1 MENAIAA
8 PNESSGLLQWLREM
22 LKEEIAPY
30 PGRSVMVAR
39 MVVAA
44 TITMIVV
51 MTFRIPGGF
60 QGALYAFLIARDDFR
75 STLKS
80 GISIAVSYT
89 IGVSFVLT
97 CAALFASH
105 PNARFLWFAGSMFV
119 VFFALDTFQDYAIAT
134 GFAIILV
141 LALPIWQ
148 TQATAEHRVE
158 LTLWQALACAVGTV
172 VTIAVEAVFHSLL
185 PRNEL
190 FLGLD
195 DRLSAVQG
203 LIDAYAEDRPVPEDV
218 SKRLAKYT
226 VVGVSG
232 LRRILARSRYEQLSH
247 DQLAGVIALTG
258 RLIDLGASSAS
269 SPCNL
274 LEGDRD
280 RLKKFATQIEGLRRS
295 FAESTGAG
303 IQIVSTSRPSG
314 IPLLPEMERT
324 ASLIPRVFAGA
335 ESVQAYFPSILDE
348 TEPADGFF
356 KRDAFQNP
364 AHIHFALRGCLAAT
378 LCYFTYEILNWR
390 GIATSVTTC
399 VLTALSNLG
408 TSRQKQFL
416 RISGAV
422 VGGLV
427 LGIGCQVFILPYL
440 DTITG
445 FSLLFAAITAFA
457 AWFATSSQRL
467 SYFGLQ
473 IANAFYLITV
483 QEFTI
488 QTSLA
493 TARDRVVGITLGLL
507 MMWIAYHSFSK
518 DSAAEHMVASFA
530 ANLRA
535 IAQLALQPGP
545 ERPEIAMK
553 RIRALRAE
561 IGSNFQNVVGQSDA
575 VPFEFGLKRPAGMAN
590 RALIKSWQPQ
600 LQTIYLEEIGLMQHR
615 VFGAEDSLPPALQT
629 AQRRFNEACA
639 SLLTQMADHV
649 DGKLVDN
656 WADLD
661 APLVELSRWVEEDS
675 SNNERVAAASGLEQ
689 LSQRVHD
696 LLTHLCEEIRRSEE
710 SHMHLTTDA
719 CVRDQTCGSALIT
732 SVGQLE

>member
-1 MENAIAA
+1 MENVIVA
-8 PNESSGLLQWLREM
+8 PSESSGLLPWLGEM
-22 LKEEIAPY
+22 LKDELAAY
-30 PGRSVMVAR
+30 PGRGVMVAR
-39 MVVAA
+39 MVISA
-44 TITMIVV
+44 TLTMILA

-75 STLKS
+75 STMKS
-80 GISIAVSYT
+80 GIAMAVSYT

-97 CAALFASH
+97 CAAIFASH

-119 VFFALDTFQDYAIAT
+119 VFFALDTFQDFAIAT

-148 TQATAEHRVE
+148 TPATAEHRVE
-158 LTLWQALACAVGTV
+158 LTLLQALACALGTV
-172 VTIAVEAVFHSLL
+172 ITIAVEAVFHSVS

-190 FLGLD
+190 SRGLD
-195 DRLSAVQG
+195 DRLSAVEG
-203 LIDAYAEDRPVPEDV
+203 LIDAYAEDRPVPDDLAN
-218 SKRLAKYT
+218 RLTKYT

-232 LRRILARSRYEQLSH
+232 LRRILARSRYEQLYR
-247 DQLAGVIALTG
+247 DQWAAVIALTG
-258 RLIDLGASSAS
+258 RLVDLGASSAN
-269 SPCNL
+269 SPCNVL
-274 LEGDRD
+274 DGDRD
-280 RLKKFATQIEGLRRS
+280 RLKRFAAQIEVLRKS
-295 FAESTGAG
+295 LAESTTPE
-303 IQIVSTSRPSG
+303 IQMLATNSPSG

-324 ASLIPRVFAGA
+324 ASLIPRVFAGS
-335 ESVQAYFPSILDE
+335 ESLHTYFPSMLDE
-348 TEPADGFF
+348 VEPADGFF
-356 KRDAFQNP
+356 KRDAFENP
-364 AHIHFALRGCLAAT
+364 AHIQFALRGCLAAT

-390 GIATSVTTC
+390 GLATSVTTC

-422 VGGLV
+422 AGGLV
-427 LGIGCQVFILPYL
+427 LGIGSQVFILPYL

-445 FSLLFAAITAFA
+445 FSLLFAAITAVA

-493 TARDRVVGITLGLL
+493 TARDRVVGVMLGLL
-507 MMWIAYHSFSK
+507 MMWIAFHSLSK
-518 DSAAEHMVASFA
+518 DSAVEHMLASFA

-535 IAQLALQPGP
+535 IAALALLPGSEEP
-545 ERPEIAMK
+545 EVAMK

-561 IGSNFQNVVGQSDA
+561 IGSNFQTVMAQSDA
-575 VPFEFGLKRPAGMAN
+575 VPFEFGLKRSEGMAN

-600 LQTIYLEEIGLMQHR
+600 VQTIYMEEVALMQHR
-615 VFGAEDSLPPALQT
+615 VFGAEEHLPSAVRATQHH
-629 AQRRFNEACA
+629 FNEACA
-639 SLLTQMADHV
+639 SLLRQMADHI
-649 DGKLVDN
+649 DGNEPDR

-661 APLVELSRWVEEDS
+661 TSLAELSRKVHETA
-675 SNNERVAAASGLEQ
+675 SNDTRFVAVRGLEN
-689 LSQRVHD
+689 LSKRIRNLMTELSHEIGRS
-696 LLTHLCEEIRRSEE
+696 HLIR
-710 SHMHLTTDA
+710 TIA
-719 CVRDQTCGSALIT
+719 
-732 SVGQLE
+732 

>member
-1 MENAIAA
+1 MENVIVA
-8 PNESSGLLQWLREM
+8 PSESSGLLPWLGEM
-22 LKEEIAPY
+22 LKDELAAY
-30 PGRSVMVAR
+30 PCRGVMVAR
-39 MVVAA
+39 MVISA
-44 TITMIVV
+44 TLTMILA

-75 STLKS
+75 STMKS
-80 GISIAVSYT
+80 GMAMAVSYT
-89 IGVSFVLT
+89 VGVSFVLT

-119 VFFALDTFQDYAIAT
+119 VFFALDTFQDFAIAT

-148 TQATAEHRVE
+148 TPATAEHRVE
-158 LTLWQALACAVGTV
+158 LTLLQALACALGTV
-172 VTIAVEAVFHSLL
+172 VTIAVEAVFHSVS

-190 FLGLD
+190 SRGLD
-195 DRLSAVQG
+195 DRLSAVEG
-203 LIDAYAEDRPVPEDV
+203 LIDAYAEDQRVPDDLAN
-218 SKRLAKYT
+218 RLTKYT

-232 LRRILARSRYEQLSH
+232 LRRILARSRYEQLYR
-247 DQLAGVIALTG
+247 DQWAAVIALTG
-258 RLIDLGASSAS
+258 RLVDLGASSAN
-269 SPCNL
+269 SPCNVL
-274 LEGDRD
+274 DGDRD
-280 RLKKFATQIEGLRRS
+280 RLKRFAAQIEVLRKS
-295 FAESTGAG
+295 LAESTTPE
-303 IQIVSTSRPSG
+303 IQMLATNSPSG

-324 ASLIPRVFAGA
+324 ASLIPRVFAGS
-335 ESVQAYFPSILDE
+335 ESLHTYFPSMLDE
-348 TEPADGFF
+348 VEPADGFF
-356 KRDAFQNP
+356 NKDAFENP
-364 AHIHFALRGCLAAT
+364 AHIQFALRGCLAAT

-390 GIATSVTTC
+390 GLATSVTTC

-422 VGGLV
+422 AGGLV
-427 LGIGCQVFILPYL
+427 LGIGSQVFILPYL

-445 FSLLFAAITAFA
+445 FSLLFAAITAVA

-493 TARDRVVGITLGLL
+493 TARDRVVGVMLGLL
-507 MMWIAYHSFSK
+507 MMWIAFHSLSK
-518 DSAAEHMVASFA
+518 DSAVEHMLASFA

-535 IAQLALQPGP
+535 IAALALLPGSEEP
-545 ERPEIAMK
+545 EVAMK

-561 IGSNFQNVVGQSDA
+561 IGSNFQTVMAQSDA
-575 VPFEFGLKRPAGMAN
+575 VPFEFGLKRSEGMAN

-600 LQTIYLEEIGLMQHR
+600 LQTIYMEEVALMQHR
-615 VFGAEDSLPPALQT
+615 VFGAEEHLPSAVRATQHH
-629 AQRRFNEACA
+629 FNEARA
-639 SLLTQMADHV
+639 ALLKQMADYV
-649 DGKLVDN
+649 DGNGPDR

-661 APLVELSRWVEEDS
+661 TSLNELSRKVHETA
-675 SNNERVAAASGLEQ
+675 SNDTRFVAVRGLEN
-689 LSQRVHD
+689 LSKRIRNLMTELSHEIGRS
-696 LLTHLCEEIRRSEE
+696 HLNRKI
-710 SHMHLTTDA
+710 A
-719 CVRDQTCGSALIT
+719 
-732 SVGQLE
+732 

>member
-1 MENAIAA
+1 MENVIVA
-8 PNESSGLLQWLREM
+8 PSESSGLLPWLGEM
-22 LKEEIAPY
+22 LKDELAAY
-30 PGRSVMVAR
+30 PGRGVMVAR
-39 MVVAA
+39 MVISA
-44 TITMIVV
+44 TLTMILA

-75 STLKS
+75 STMKS
-80 GISIAVSYT
+80 AIAMAVSYT

-97 CAALFASH
+97 CAAIFASH

-119 VFFALDTFQDYAIAT
+119 VFFALDTFQDFAIAT

-148 TQATAEHRVE
+148 TPATAEHRVE
-158 LTLWQALACAVGTV
+158 LTLLQAFACALGTV
-172 VTIAVEAVFHSLL
+172 VTIAVEAVFHSVS

-190 FLGLD
+190 SRGLD
-195 DRLSAVQG
+195 DRLSAVEG
-203 LIDAYAEDRPVPEDV
+203 LIDAYAEDQRVPEDLAN
-218 SKRLAKYT
+218 RLTKYT

-232 LRRILARSRYEQLSH
+232 LRRILARSRYEQLYR
-247 DQLAGVIALTG
+247 DQWAAVIALTG
-258 RLIDLGASSAS
+258 RLVDLGASSAN
-269 SPCNL
+269 SPCNVL
-274 LEGDRD
+274 DGDRD
-280 RLKKFATQIEGLRRS
+280 RLTRFAAQIEVLRKS
-295 FAESTGAG
+295 LANSTPPE
-303 IQIVSTSRPSG
+303 IQMLVTNSPSG

-324 ASLIPRVFAGA
+324 ASLIPRVFAGS
-335 ESVQAYFPSILDE
+335 ESLHAYFPSMLDE
-348 TEPADGFF
+348 VEPPDGFF

-364 AHIHFALRGCLAAT
+364 AHIQFALRGCLAAT

-390 GIATSVTTC
+390 GLATSVTTC

-422 VGGLV
+422 AGGLV
-427 LGIGCQVFILPYL
+427 LGIGSQVFILPYL

-445 FSLLFAAITAFA
+445 FSLLFAAITAVA

-493 TARDRVVGITLGLL
+493 TARDRVVGVMLGLL
-507 MMWIAYHSFSK
+507 MMWIAFHSLSK
-518 DSAAEHMVASFA
+518 DSAAEHMLASFA

-535 IAQLALQPGP
+535 IAALALLPGSEEP
-545 ERPEIAMK
+545 EVAMK

-561 IGSNFQNVVGQSDA
+561 IGSNFQTVMAQSDA
-575 VPFEFGLKRPAGMAN
+575 VPFEFGPKRSEGMAN
-590 RALIKSWQPQ
+590 RALIKNWQPQ
-600 LQTIYLEEIGLMQHR
+600 LQTIYMEEVALMQHR
-615 VFGAEDSLPPALQT
+615 VFGAEEHLPSAVRATQHH
-629 AQRRFNEACA
+629 FNEARA
-639 SLLTQMADHV
+639 ALLKQMADYV
-649 DGKLVDN
+649 DGNGPDR

-661 APLVELSRWVEEDS
+661 ETLAELSRTVQETG
-675 SNNERVAAASGLEQ
+675 SNDTRFLAACGLEK
-689 LSQRVHD
+689 LSKGIRD
-696 LLTHLCEEIRRSEE
+696 LMTELSKEIGGSHLIR
-710 SHMHLTTDA
+710 TIA
-719 CVRDQTCGSALIT
+719 
-732 SVGQLE
+732 

>member
-1 MENAIAA
+1 MENVIVA
-8 PNESSGLLQWLREM
+8 PSESSGLLPWLGEM
-22 LKEEIAPY
+22 LKDELAAY
-30 PGRSVMVAR
+30 PGRGVMVAR
-39 MVVAA
+39 MVISA
-44 TITMIVV
+44 TLTMILA

-75 STLKS
+75 STMKS
-80 GISIAVSYT
+80 GIAMAVSYT

-97 CAALFASH
+97 CAAIFASH

-119 VFFALDTFQDYAIAT
+119 VFFALDTFQDFAIAT

-148 TQATAEHRVE
+148 TPATAEHRVE
-158 LTLWQALACAVGTV
+158 LTLLQALACALGTV
-172 VTIAVEAVFHSLL
+172 VTIAVEAVFHSVS

-190 FLGLD
+190 SRGLD
-195 DRLSAVQG
+195 DRLSAVEG
-203 LIDAYAEDRPVPEDV
+203 LIDAYAEDQRVPDDLAN
-218 SKRLAKYT
+218 RLTKYT

-232 LRRILARSRYEQLSH
+232 LRRILARSRYEQLYR
-247 DQLAGVIALTG
+247 DQWAAVIALTG
-258 RLIDLGASSAS
+258 RLVDLGASSAN
-269 SPCNL
+269 SPCNVL
-274 LEGDRD
+274 DGDRD
-280 RLKKFATQIEGLRRS
+280 RLKRFAAQIEVLRKS
-295 FAESTGAG
+295 LAESTTPE
-303 IQIVSTSRPSG
+303 IQMLATNSPSG

-324 ASLIPRVFAGA
+324 ASLIPRVFAGS
-335 ESVQAYFPSILDE
+335 ESLHTYFPSMLDE
-348 TEPADGFF
+348 VEPADGFF
-356 KRDAFQNP
+356 KRDAFENP
-364 AHIHFALRGCLAAT
+364 AHIQFALRGCLAAT

-390 GIATSVTTC
+390 GLATSVTTC

-422 VGGLV
+422 AGGLV
-427 LGIGCQVFILPYL
+427 LGIGSQVFILPYL

-445 FSLLFAAITAFA
+445 FSLLFAAITAVA

-493 TARDRVVGITLGLL
+493 TARDRVVGVMLGLL
-507 MMWIAYHSFSK
+507 MMWIAFHSLSK
-518 DSAAEHMVASFA
+518 DSAAEHMLASFA

-535 IAQLALQPGP
+535 IAALALLPGSEEP
-545 ERPEIAMK
+545 EVAMK

-561 IGSNFQNVVGQSDA
+561 IGSNFQTVMAQSDA
-575 VPFEFGLKRPAGMAN
+575 VPFEFGLKRSEGMAN

-600 LQTIYLEEIGLMQHR
+600 LQTIYMEEVALMQHR
-615 VFGAEDSLPPALQT
+615 VFGAEEHLPSAVRATQHH
-629 AQRRFNEACA
+629 FNEARA
-639 SLLTQMADHV
+639 ALLKQMADYV
-649 DGKLVDN
+649 DGNGPDR

-661 APLVELSRWVEEDS
+661 TSLNELSRKVHETA
-675 SNNERVAAASGLEQ
+675 SNDTRFVAVRGLEN
-689 LSQRVHD
+689 LSKRIRNLMTELSHEIGRS
-696 LLTHLCEEIRRSEE
+696 HLNRKI
-710 SHMHLTTDA
+710 A
-719 CVRDQTCGSALIT
+719 
-732 SVGQLE
+732 